1 VVRPAR
7 NSLTRDEVHTILQE
21 ARKFKRTVN
30 LTGTE
35 LRGDFSGLDFTTK
48 TRNKSGGF
56 LSAMLDVDF
65 RHAKLN
71 DCTFRLVDLACANL
85 RGADLTSANLVEAN
99 LYCALLEGSCLKNAD
114 LRGSNLHSA
123 ELQNTNV
130 EGANFAG
137 ARFGE
142 TRIGAVDLSGALG
155 LDEAVHRKPS
165 AVGPDT
171 LHLTARG
178 LSSKPAHARRSVL
191 RFLRNAGFDDDLLS
205 IVRSWIGSP
214 VEFYSIFLSHSS
226 LDKEFARKLYADLRS
241 LGVNCWLDEREILPG
256 DNILESVDSAIKVWD
271 KFVLVCSRN
280 SLTAR
285 TGWWVEQELERA
297 FAKEREL
304 RRSNGVT
311 ESVLIPIT
319 LDDFVFRRWNSRFRA
334 SVLDKKVGDFTG
346 WRDGE
351 LYSEAVA
358 SLQNAI
364 DLARGKA
371 L

>member
-1 VVRPAR
+1 
-7 NSLTRDEVHTILQE
+7 
-21 ARKFKRTVN
+21 
-30 LTGTE
+30 
-35 LRGDFSGLDFTTK
+35 
-48 TRNKSGGF
+48 
-56 LSAMLDVDF
+56 
-65 RHAKLN
+65 
-71 DCTFRLVDLACANL
+71 
-85 RGADLTSANLVEAN
+85 
-99 LYCALLEGSCLKNAD
+99 
-114 LRGSNLHSA
+114 
-123 ELQNTNV
+123 
-130 EGANFAG
+130 
-137 ARFGE
+137 
-142 TRIGAVDLSGALG
+142 
-155 LDEAVHRKPS
+155 
-165 AVGPDT
+165 
-171 LHLTARG
+171 
-178 LSSKPAHARRSVL
+178 
-191 RFLRNAGFDDDLLS
+191 
-205 IVRSWIGSP
+205 
-214 VEFYSIFLSHSS
+214 
-226 LDKEFARKLYADLRS
+226 LYADLRS